1 MSSTT
6 TPATVGRMAN
16 TIVSLDKVKAAISP
30 RGLFKLSQR
39 AFDRKHNVDQGH
51 LSRMLNGTSNVESD
65 VVVFSPEFERAFLQ
79 ECLDCSVTID
89 QFAAPLGAEGEAP
102 DFQGIASA
110 MPSPPVVDPTEFPMG
125 KMQLVAKIIRDGA
138 TGGEVSMTFSLRALI
153 RCSQAYTILTKDA
166 GLKHW
171 PALSVSL
178 WLTKVYGAD
187 DEGRRFL
194 KEAYQRIFAKDLQD
208 PMGLIPH
215 RPDQHPSEVL
225 VKLLAQRGFPV
236 WSFGKTGEGKTYAN
250 LRIAK
255 ELSSTGNYHRFQ
267 GDRDKTAT
275 DFIGDLGA
283 KDGTTYRV
291 DGPLTTAR
299 RMGEPI
305 VVDEVCICD
314 PSVLMCLQAVLE
326 GNDLTITGSY
336 HEVVAMLE
344 GFLVLVTDNSRGL
357 GESVEYVGTQA
368 INEAT
373 RDRFY
378 FVEFGSMDP
387 KQELAIA
394 ESEAALELP
403 PVINAPLATQ
413 EESGE
418 NEPESLTQDAREK
431 SDDENDPVSHKGT
444 EDAVDGSSEA
454 APIMEDPNGQF

>member
-1 MSSTT
+1 
-6 TPATVGRMAN
+6 
-16 TIVSLDKVKAAISP
+16 
-30 RGLFKLSQR
+30 
-39 AFDRKHNVDQGH
+39 
-51 LSRMLNGTSNVESD
+51 
-65 VVVFSPEFERAFLQ
+65 
-79 ECLDCSVTID
+79 
-89 QFAAPLGAEGEAP
+89 
-102 DFQGIASA
+102 
-110 MPSPPVVDPTEFPMG
+110 MG
-125 KMQLVAKIIRDGA
+125 MMQKVAKIIRDGA
-138 TGGEVSMTFSLRALI
+138 TAGEVSMTFSLRALI

-166 GLKHW
+166 ALKHW

-187 DEGRRFL
+187 EEGRRFL
-194 KEAYQRIFAKDLQD
+194 QEAYQRIFAKDLQD
-208 PMGLIPH
+208 PQGLIPH
-215 RPDQHPSEVL
+215 RADQHPSEVL

-250 LRIAK
+250 LRIAQ

-283 KDGTTYRV
+283 KDGTTHRV

-299 RMGEPI
+299 RQGEPI

-326 GNDLTITGSY
+326 GNDLSITGSY
-336 HEVVAMLE
+336 HEVVGMLE
-344 GFLVLVTDNSRGL
+344 GFLILVTDNSRGL

-394 ESEAALELP
+394 EGEAALELP
-403 PVINAPLATQ
+403 PIISPRSSQ
-413 EESGE
+413 EEEGDVDS
-418 NEPESLTQDAREK
+418 DA
-431 SDDENDPVSHKGT
+431 VSHKGT
-444 EDAVDGSSEA
+444 DKITSTEGCDVIVAEHDEKYVGLQPMEDALESDSEA
-454 APIMEDPNGQF
+454 DPMTETILCTGL